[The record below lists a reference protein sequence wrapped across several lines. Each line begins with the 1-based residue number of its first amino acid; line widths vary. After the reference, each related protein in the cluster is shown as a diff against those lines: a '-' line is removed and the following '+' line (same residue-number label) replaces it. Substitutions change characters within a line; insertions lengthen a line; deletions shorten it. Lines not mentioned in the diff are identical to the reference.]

1 MMVGNILVDKLGK
14 NSKEASQVIHESKD
28 EKDKSVSSYL
38 SEKALKDD
46 PDVKPLLNLS
56 ANPNTN
62 KNKNDNSSLKVGEV
76 LQSNLSRFMTSSRL
90 K

>member
-1 MMVGNILVDKLGK
+1 MMVGNILIDKLGK

-46 PDVKPLLNLS
+46 PDVKPSLNLS
-56 ANPNTN
+56 ANPGA
-62 KNKNDNSSLKVGEV
+62 NKNDNSSLKVGEV

>member
-1 MMVGNILVDKLGK
+1 MVGNILVDKLGK

-46 PDVKPLLNLS
+46 PDVKPSLNLS

-62 KNKNDNSSLKVGEV
+62 KNDNSSLNLKVGEA